1 MSLANMSDSKD
12 LDVVVSQVQGSMGP
26 ENMLDPKNLGLVV
39 NQAQDS
45 KHVRPKILEF
55 KS

>member
-1 MSLANMSDSKD
+1 MSLANISDSKD
-12 LDVVVSQVQGSMGP
+12 LGVVVSQVQGSMGL
-26 ENMLDPKNLGLVV
+26 ENMIDPKNLGLVV
-39 NQAQDS
+39 NQAQGS